1 MRIKIS
7 KSRNDR
13 RSEHNLCNCVKK
25 PEKFF
30 FSGFF
35 TQLHKFRSLRRSFL
49 HFRSSWFMSYI
60 IDNKNIIINSS
71 ALNSFATEVWGN
83 SKMAWWLLHKWR
95 DGWLLFILIKCTFL
109 TSLAHISQASPGCPI
124 LSLKKR
130 CMSGLSHTCIVLLQ
144 NPHSDWLT
152 DSYYQLLGWD

>member
-1 MRIKIS
+1 MSILKLSRPFPSSKNSHFQNEAECLTSFVKMSFIWMRIKIS

-60 IDNKNIIINSS
+60 INNKNIIINSS

-95 DGWLLFILIKCTFL
+95 DGWLYSF
-109 TSLAHISQASPGCPI
+109 SLSAHFWIA
-124 LSLKKR
+124 
-130 CMSGLSHTCIVLLQ
+130 
-144 NPHSDWLT
+144 
-152 DSYYQLLGWD
+152 